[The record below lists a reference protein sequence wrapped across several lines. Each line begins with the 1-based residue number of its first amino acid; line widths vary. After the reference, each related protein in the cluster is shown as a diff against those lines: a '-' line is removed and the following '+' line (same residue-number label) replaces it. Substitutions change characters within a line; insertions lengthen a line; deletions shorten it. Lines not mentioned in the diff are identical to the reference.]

1 MNLIDVKAT
10 PFKRKRKKR
19 VGAGPGSGHG
29 KTSGRGGKGTTAR
42 SGTEY
47 RPYFEGGQMP
57 LFRRLPKRGFHNPFK
72 KLYDIVNIKD
82 LECFDEGTVIDP
94 EKMQEKGLVKNI
106 KDGIKVLGDG
116 ELKKPLTVVAH
127 KFSKTAVE
135 KIKASGGEVKIIP

>member
-1 MNLIDVKAT
+1 MNLIDVKSI
-10 PFKRKRKKR
+10 PFKRKHKKR
-19 VGAGPGSGHG
+19 IGCGIGSGHG
-29 KTSGRGGKGTTAR
+29 KKSGRGGKGTTAR

-47 RPYFEGGQMP
+47 GLQFEGGQMP

-72 KLYDIVNIKD
+72 KHYDIVNIKD
-82 LECFDEGTVIDP
+82 LERFDGGTVIDP
-94 EKMQEKGLVKNI
+94 EKMKEEGLVKNF

-127 KFSKTAVE
+127 KFSEAAIQ

>member
-94 EKMQEKGLVKNI
+94 EKMQEKGIVKNI
-106 KDGIKVLGDG
+106 KDGVKVLGDG